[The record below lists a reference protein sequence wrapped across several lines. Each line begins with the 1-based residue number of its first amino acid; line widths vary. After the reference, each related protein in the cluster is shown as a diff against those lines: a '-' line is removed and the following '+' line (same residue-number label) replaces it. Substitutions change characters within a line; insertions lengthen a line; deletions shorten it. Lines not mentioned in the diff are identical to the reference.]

1 MTTDGHKRNIN
12 RSSNDKPTVPRL
24 RALLEL
30 WRDEAF
36 SAQKARARDVAHYLD
51 ECLKKAVPAVDVFGI
66 DKVQTALES
75 IALAR
80 REIGVSGDVAIAFV
94 LDALADTADIQTT
107 ITAQFG
113 RAVADFLA
121 GFRRVAA
128 LDMRSE
134 TMKTDNFRN
143 LLVAQAGDVRVVLL
157 LIARHVHVMRL
168 IKDNPD
174 ADAVRQ
180 FSLEAAHVYA
190 PIAHKLGLYT
200 IKSELEDLSLKYL
213 EHEAYYHI
221 KAKLNATK
229 HARDAY
235 VERFTSPIR
244 EALDAAGL
252 SYQMKARTKS
262 IHSIWQKM
270 KKQRVEFEGVFDL
283 FAIRIILDA
292 PLKQEKAQCWKAFS
306 IVTDGR
312 ESDLKRL
319 RDWLTVP
326 KSNGYESLHITVKGP
341 EEKWIEVQIR
351 TQRMDDIAEHGLA
364 AHWRYKGVKGNDAGV
379 EHWLADIRSALEQGN
394 ERMLQGSLAEKLKEE
409 RTYVFT
415 PKGDLYSLPAHATV
429 LDFAYHIHSA
439 VGNRCTGAKINGRN
453 VSLRRELKSGET
465 VEIVTNNNQTPKAE
479 WEQIA
484 VSSHARSK
492 IRAAVKELG
501 ARQAVLV
508 REQLERRLKNRKV
521 VWEETLWN
529 RLVRKQGYKE
539 ANEFFSDIASG
550 KLDVNDILN
559 AYTEFARDEAQPIAH
574 IPQRSAEEYSHE
586 APESALHA
594 NDDVLVIDQNLKG
607 VDFRMAKCCNP
618 VYGDDVF
625 GFVTVSGGITIHRT
639 NCPNAPSMRERYG
652 YRVVKARWAGK
663 GTTAYPITLR
673 IVGIDDLGIVNNITS
688 IISREQ
694 RVMLRSI
701 RLDSNDGLF
710 SGILTI
716 MVENTEELGALV
728 RKLTTVKGVK
738 SVTRV

>member
-1 MTTDGHKRNIN
+1 MKTY
-12 RSSNDKPTVPRL
+12 PTANTSMQNTEIHPPIPRL
-24 RALLEL
+24 RALLAL
-30 WRDEAF
+30 WRDESF
-36 SAQKARARDVAHYLD
+36 TSQKSRARQVTRYIDERLERGAQVADEFGLD
-51 ECLKKAVPAVDVFGI
+51 RL
-66 DKVQTALES
+66 QTALES
-75 IALAR
+75 VVLAR
-80 REIGVSGDVAIAFV
+80 REIGVTGDVATAFV
-94 LDALADTADIQTT
+94 LDAFADTADIES
-107 ITAQFG
+107 IVAPRFG
-113 RAVADFLA
+113 RAVADFLT

-128 LDMRSE
+128 LNTGTE
-134 TMKTDNFRN
+134 AMKTDNFRN
-143 LLVAQAGDVRVVLL
+143 LLVAQAGYVRVVLL
-157 LIARHVHVMRL
+157 LIAHHVYVMRQ
-168 IKDNPD
+168 IKDNPNTE
-174 ADAVRQ
+174 AVRR
-180 FSLEAAHVYA
+180 FSLEAAHIYA
-190 PIAHKLGLYT
+190 PLAHKLGLYT
-200 IKSELEDLSLKYL
+200 LKSELEDLSLKYL
-213 EHEAYYHI
+213 EHDAYYHI

-229 HARDAY
+229 TARDAY
-235 VERFTSPIR
+235 VERFTAPIR
-244 EALDAAGL
+244 QALDAAGL
-252 SYQMKARTKS
+252 KYHMKARTKS

-292 PLKQEKAQCWKAFS
+292 PLKKEKDLCWKAFS

-341 EEKWIEVQIR
+341 EDKWVEVQIR
-351 TQRMDDIAEHGLA
+351 TERMDEIAEHGMA
-364 AHWRYKGVKGNDAGV
+364 AHWRYKGVKSSGANV
-379 EHWLADIRSALEQGN
+379 EHWLADIRSALEQGD
-394 ERMLQGSLAEKLKEE
+394 EQALQGSLSEKLQED

-439 VGNRCTGAKINGRN
+439 VGNRCTGAKIGGRN

-465 VEIVTNNNQTPKAE
+465 VEVITSNNQVPKAD

-492 IRAAVKELG
+492 IRSAVKELG
-501 ARQAVLV
+501 ARQAVLA

-521 VWEETLWN
+521 AWEETLWN

-550 KLDVNDILN
+550 HLDVNDILE
-559 AYTEFARDEAQPIAH
+559 AYIALSHEEATTAQHVA
-574 IPQRSAEEYSHE
+574 QRSAEEYSME
-586 APESALHA
+586 QETPTQRGG
-594 NDDVLVIDQNLKG
+594 DDVLVIDRNLKG

-625 GFVTVSGGITIHRT
+625 GFVTVSGGISIHRT
-639 NCPNAPSMRERYG
+639 TCPNAPSMRERYG

-663 GTTAYPITLR
+663 GGTSYPITLR
-673 IVGIDDLGIVNNITS
+673 IVGNDDIGIVNNITS

-701 RLDSNDGLF
+701 RLDSHDGLF

-716 MVENTEELGALV
+716 LVDNTDELGALIKKIATV
-728 RKLTTVKGVK
+728 RGVK
-738 SVTRV
+738 TVTRV

>member
-1 MTTDGHKRNIN
+1 MNVQPF
-12 RSSNDKPTVPRL
+12 SPSLPRL

-36 SAQKARARDVAHYLD
+36 APQKAQAREVTRYLD
-51 ECLKKAVPAVDVFGI
+51 ERLAQGTKPDDVFGL
-66 DKVQTALES
+66 DKLQTTLES

-80 REIGVSGDVAIAFV
+80 REIGVTGDVATAFV
-94 LDALADTADIQTT
+94 LDTLAATEDIKTVIAPRFGQT
-107 ITAQFG
+107 
-113 RAVADFLA
+113 VADFLT

-128 LDMRSE
+128 LDAHTE
-134 TMKTDNFRN
+134 AMKTDNFRN

-157 LIARHVHVMRL
+157 LIARHVLVMRL
-168 IKDNPD
+168 IRDCPN
-174 ADAVRQ
+174 AEAVRA
-180 FSLEAAHVYA
+180 FSLEAAHIYA
-190 PIAHKLGLYT
+190 PLAHKLGLYT
-200 IKSELEDLSLKYL
+200 LKSELEDLSLKYL
-213 EHEAYYHI
+213 EHDAYYHI

-229 HARDAY
+229 QARDAY
-235 VERFTSPIR
+235 VERFTAPIR
-244 EALDAAGL
+244 QALDEAGL
-252 SYQMKARTKS
+252 KYHMKARTKS

-341 EEKWIEVQIR
+341 EDKWVEVQIR
-351 TQRMDDIAEHGLA
+351 TERMDEIAEHGLA
-364 AHWRYKGVKGNDAGV
+364 AHWRYKGVKSSGANV
-379 EHWLADIRSALEQGN
+379 EHWLADIRNALEQGD
-394 ERMLQGSLAEKLKEE
+394 EQALQGSLAEKLHED

-439 VGNRCTGAKINGRN
+439 VGNHCTGAKIGGRN

-465 VEIVTNNNQTPKAE
+465 VEVVTSNNQTPKAD
-479 WEQIA
+479 WEQIV

-492 IRAAVKELG
+492 IRAAVKEIG
-501 ARQAVLV
+501 ARQAVFA

-521 VWEETLWN
+521 AWDETVWN

-550 KLDVNDILN
+550 RLDVNEIIE
-559 AYTEFARDEAQPIAH
+559 AYTDMATGDATPKPH
-574 IPQRSAEEYSHE
+574 LPQRSAGDYSLE
-586 APESALHA
+586 TQEGTQQPS
-594 NDDVLVIDQNLKG
+594 DDVLVIDRNLKG
-607 VDFRMAKCCNP
+607 VDFRIAKCCNP

-639 NCPNAPSMRERYG
+639 TCPNAPSMRERYG

-663 GTTAYPITLR
+663 GGSTYPITLR
-673 IVGIDDLGIVNNITS
+673 IVGNDDLGIVNNITS
-688 IISREQ
+688 IITREQ

-701 RLDSNDGLF
+701 RIDSHDGLF
-710 SGILTI
+710 SGILTVL
-716 MVENTEELGALV
+716 VENTEEISVLI
-728 RKLTTVKGVK
+728 KKISTVKGVK